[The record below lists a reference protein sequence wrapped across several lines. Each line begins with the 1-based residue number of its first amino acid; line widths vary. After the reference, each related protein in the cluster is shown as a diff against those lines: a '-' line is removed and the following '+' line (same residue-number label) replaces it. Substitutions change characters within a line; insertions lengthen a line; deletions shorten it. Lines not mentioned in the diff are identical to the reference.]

1 MSSEGREVL
10 RKAWWISTFP
20 GLAILTVVVAC
31 NLVGDGLRSAFDPR
45 MRIEG

>member
-1 MSSEGREVL
+1 MANST
-10 RKAWWISTFP
+10 KAKQPAPSASAYS

-45 MRIEG
+45 MRVDG